1 MRLTDTQSCAIIK
14 VQIKGSDRTLK
25 EILTMTNI
33 QMDMMN
39 TVNRNNL
46 VVQSLNHAEG
56 DVNWWLVV
64 AILLGT
70 VAFSALLMWFI
81 HWLINR

>member
-1 MRLTDTQSCAIIK
+1 
-14 VQIKGSDRTLK
+14 
-25 EILTMTNI
+25 MTNI

-64 AILLGT
+64 AILLGA
-70 VAFSALLMWFI
+70 VAFTALLVWFI
-81 HWLINR
+81 NWLANR

>member
-1 MRLTDTQSCAIIK
+1 
-14 VQIKGSDRTLK
+14 
-25 EILTMTNI
+25 MTNI

-46 VVQSLNHAEG
+46 VVQNLNYAEG

-64 AILLGT
+64 GILVGAVAI
-70 VAFSALLMWFI
+70 SALLIWFVN
-81 HWLINR
+81 WLANR

>member
-1 MRLTDTQSCAIIK
+1 
-14 VQIKGSDRTLK
+14 
-25 EILTMTNI
+25 MTNI

-39 TVNRNNL
+39 TINRNNL

-64 AILLGT
+64 GILVGAVAI
-70 VAFSALLMWFI
+70 SALLIWFVN
-81 HWLINR
+81 WLANR

>member
-1 MRLTDTQSCAIIK
+1 
-14 VQIKGSDRTLK
+14 
-25 EILTMTNI
+25 MTNI

-39 TVNRNNL
+39 TINRNNL

-64 AILLGT
+64 GILVGAVAI
-70 VAFSALLMWFI
+70 SALLVWFI
-81 HWLINR
+81 NWLANR

>member
-1 MRLTDTQSCAIIK
+1 
-14 VQIKGSDRTLK
+14 
-25 EILTMTNI
+25 
-33 QMDMMN
+33 MDMMN

-64 AILLGT
+64 AILFGA
-70 VAFSALLMWFI
+70 VAFTALLVWFI
-81 HWLINR
+81 NWLANR

>member
-1 MRLTDTQSCAIIK
+1 
-14 VQIKGSDRTLK
+14 
-25 EILTMTNI
+25 MTNI

-39 TVNRNNL
+39 TINRNNL

-64 AILLGT
+64 GILVGAVAI
-70 VAFSALLMWFI
+70 SALLVLFI
-81 HWLINR
+81 NWLANR